1 MPMLAGI
8 LLLEVDFR
16 AGWMLMEEILKK
28 KKSSKGGIWKP
39 RARIFI
45 CMMKVDVILE
55 QHRIRGVHPLCSRK
69 PTFNF

>member
-28 KKSSKGGIWKP
+28 KVQKEVFGNQEQEFSS
-39 RARIFI
+39 
-45 CMMKVDVILE
+45 V
-55 QHRIRGVHPLCSRK
+55 
-69 PTFNF
+69 

>member
-28 KKSSKGGIWKP
+28 KKVQKEVFGNQEQEFSS
-39 RARIFI
+39 
-45 CMMKVDVILE
+45 V
-55 QHRIRGVHPLCSRK
+55 
-69 PTFNF
+69 

>member
-28 KKSSKGGIWKP
+28 KKFKRRYLETKSKN
-39 RARIFI
+39 FHLY
-45 CMMKVDVILE
+45 DE
-55 QHRIRGVHPLCSRK
+55 SRRD
-69 PTFNF
+69 P